1 MGNITN
7 QIHCIDNLLLLPQIP
22 SNSINLIYNDVLF
35 GTARKFKDFQDLELD
50 YKAIENHYLPR
61 FNEMKRV
68 LADNGTIYIHADEKI
83 SHWLRII
90 LDDIFGIDNF
100 RNEIIWAYNSAPRK
114 KGCLGKRHDKILRY
128 TKTDNFTFNAI
139 REPYSSTA
147 PRGYDKEKYYHKEG
161 KVIGDVWTIPILGQN
176 DKTERVGYSTQKPKK
191 LIERIVKLSS
201 NAGDIVADF
210 YAGSGTTLVCA
221 KELKRNYIGCDINPN
236 AVHISETR
244 LKAIQLKENLVL

>member
-1 MGNITN
+1 MENITN

-22 SNSINLIYNDVLF
+22 SNSINLIYNAVLF

-61 FNEMKRV
+61 FKEMKRV

-128 TKTDNFTFNAI
+128 TKTDNFTFKI
-139 REPYSSTA
+139 EGTDILKS
-147 PRGYDKEKYYHKEG
+147 KYIYTKNVNG
-161 KVIGDVWTIPILGQN
+161 L
-176 DKTERVGYSTQKPKK
+176 
-191 LIERIVKLSS
+191 
-201 NAGDIVADF
+201 DIDF
-210 YAGSGTTLVCA
+210 YL
-221 KELKRNYIGCDINPN
+221 LNNN
-236 AVHISETR
+236 AMRPETFDEIA
-244 LKAIQLKENLVL
+244 LNLRQVF